1 MVPRPPCRLPSIHI
15 PSSFSLC
22 LRVSYSLCRNIKAIA
37 QHFHHLL
44 QQTAIMIGENKYDLS
59 PLIFAVAKKTKKNH
73 SKYQRAKILHFK
85 KHETINKLKFL
96 EQRLSELGM
105 LTIWTK
111 KEKRQTGDN
120 FKSKLEAPL
129 SFKLMSPCAR
139 CFPKKWEEKNKQRRW
154 LVSSSQLICLGN
166 DGEESKP
173 LPAVWSQRIW
183 EKIHHV
189 RSSGYPH
196 CRRLHSLIKCF
207 LLIDCLL

>member
-1 MVPRPPCRLPSIHI
+1 MLCDRWCQGLHVFYQASTSQEESVTVCVGTLKLSHNTSIICCSKLRLWLGRTSMICLHWYLLLQRKQKKKII
-15 PSSFSLC
+15 P
-22 LRVSYSLCRNIKAIA
+22 NIKG
-37 QHFHHLL
+37 QRFFTL
-44 QQTAIMIGENKYDLS
+44 
-59 PLIFAVAKKTKKNH
+59 TK
-73 SKYQRAKILHFK
+73 R
-85 KHETINKLKFL
+85 ETINKLKFL

-105 LTIWTK
+105 LTIWTR

-129 SFKLMSPCAR
+129 PFKLMSPCAR

-183 EKIHHV
+183 EKIYQV

-196 CRRLHSLIKCF
+196 CRPHNFGPQCG
-207 LLIDCLL
+207 